1 MQLYGRSWLHAFGLW
16 PLFKLNKID
25 SSIDKTIVG
34 KVVKEFPKLFGP
46 GIGCFNKGTIKLVLK
61 TNAIP
66 KACKQG
72 KVESEIK
79 RLKKLGHIERVE
91 VSEWA
96 TPIVPIIKND
106 TSLRLCGNFKLTVN
120 PQLVINRH
128 PLPTINEI
136 FGKLQGGKKITEI
149 DLTHAYMQVP
159 VHPDSRDILT
169 IITHIGLFRYTK
181 LTEGVASGPG
191 EFQRIME
198 NCLRNVGRKI
208 AIYLDNIYVT
218 GNNDE
223 QHVGTLYKV
232 LHRLEDDGFKV
243 NVNKCEFMKEEIE
256 ILGFV
261 IRKGELSTSK
271 EEVNA
276 IVNAPVPQN
285 KKQLMSFLGLVTYYE
300 RFLPDRASHL
310 KPLYELTKKPNS
322 FGILSAIERMNG

>member
-1 MQLYGRSWLHAFGLW
+1 MNVSVNTSDLKMEVDSGSFWSIISDETRIKYFANMEICKTPFSMNAYNLTLKPVGLLRNLDVCFDNRKYTLDILILPGKGATLLGRSWLHAFGLW

-25 SSIDKTIVG
+25 LSIDKTIVG

-66 KACKQG
+66 KACKPRHVPFSLQG

-79 RLKKLGHIERVE
+79 RLEKLGHIESVE

-106 TSLRLCGNFKLTVN
+106 TSVRLCGNFKLTVN

-136 FGKLQGGKKITEI
+136 FGKLKGGKKITEI
-149 DLTHAYMQVP
+149 DLTHSYMQVP
-159 VHPDSRDILT
+159 VDPDSRDMLT
-169 IITHIGLFRYTK
+169 IITYIGLFRYTK

-198 NCLRNVGRKI
+198 NCLRNIGGKI
-208 AIYLDNIYVT
+208 AIYL
-218 GNNDE
+218 
-223 QHVGTLYKV
+223 
-232 LHRLEDDGFKV
+232 
-243 NVNKCEFMKEEIE
+243 C
-256 ILGFV
+256 
-261 IRKGELSTSK
+261 
-271 EEVNA
+271 
-276 IVNAPVPQN
+276 
-285 KKQLMSFLGLVTYYE
+285 
-300 RFLPDRASHL
+300 
-310 KPLYELTKKPNS
+310 
-322 FGILSAIERMNG
+322 